1 MKPLMK
7 RTTFSLLSLG
17 ILLSGLIALTVLVGT
32 RQEIRKQAASEDYV
46 SVLGLSTIG
55 TGGNSFT
62 IAPGSTFEVRIEL
75 TPNQPLSAV
84 DVVLDFDKGLLT
96 LENIVPNTSSNL
108 QTFVPIDT
116 GGTFQKDTIIT
127 TANSEGVV
135 RFGAVTFDYANEQTT
150 DPQGLPID
158 PLATLTFRA
167 KAAAQGTAIIEF
179 GTHGFTAEGATTDS
193 NAVAYVEPGAST
205 AVVDI
210 LAQPTTRVQA
220 TISLG
225 IGLSTNLLPEA
236 IDDSCLEI
244 PIRVRITKQG
254 DTDPA
259 FNQEALFTR
268 SSSATT
274 FAAEVN
280 FEGPPGTYT
289 VYVKGP
295 LHLSLSAE
303 TSLTAEGANQLDF
316 TSQGPLLGGDLNG
329 DDAVGL
335 GDITM
340 LIIEYDGNS
349 PTADINFD
357 GVVGLADI
365 ATLII
370 NYDKI
375 GHDL

>member
-62 IAPGSTFEVRIEL
+62 VAPGSTFEVQIEL
-75 TPNQPLSAV
+75 TPNQALSAV
-84 DVVLDFDKGLLT
+84 DVVLDFDKELLT

-108 QTFVPIDT
+108 QTFVPLDA
-116 GGTFQKDTIIT
+116 GGAFQKNAIIT
-127 TANSEGVV
+127 TANSEGVI
-135 RFGAVTFDYANEQTT
+135 RFGTVTFDYANEETT
-150 DPQGLPID
+150 TPQSLPVD
-158 PLATLTFRA
+158 PLVTLTFRA

-193 NAVAYVEPGAST
+193 NAVAYVAPGAST
-205 AVVDI
+205 AVTDI
-210 LAQPTTRVQA
+210 LAQPTTQVQA

-259 FNQEALFTR
+259 FNQEILFTR

-316 TSQGPLLGGDLNG
+316 TSQGPLLGGDLDG
-329 DDAVGL
+329 DDTIGPA
-335 GDITM
+335 DILDLVTRYETTDPGAI
-340 LIIEYDGNS
+340 LE
-349 PTADINFD
+349 ADINFD
-357 GVVGLADI
+357 GVVDGVDV
-365 ATLII
+365 LILCV
-370 NYDKI
+370 NYE
-375 GHDL
+375 